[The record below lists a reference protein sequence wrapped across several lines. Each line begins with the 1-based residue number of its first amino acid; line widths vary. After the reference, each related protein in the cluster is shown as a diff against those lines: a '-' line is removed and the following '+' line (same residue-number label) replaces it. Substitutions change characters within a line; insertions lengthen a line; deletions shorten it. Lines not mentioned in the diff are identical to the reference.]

1 MLVIDMNNSLEFK
14 DVNDLYN
21 RVKPALYSKIKE
33 LRGLGYKHLT
43 ETDIWNYLVSHD
55 WKDKKGLL
63 LSDLISDILYC
74 DNNALNDYVSNK
86 INQKSINE
94 EEIL

>member
-1 MLVIDMNNSLEFK
+1 MNSSLEFK
-14 DVNDLYN
+14 NANELYK
-21 RVKPALYSKIKE
+21 RVKPALYSKVKE
-33 LRGLGYKHLT
+33 LKRIGYSHIN
-43 ETDIWNYLVSHD
+43 ETDIWNYLVSND

-74 DNNALNDYVSNK
+74 DDEKLNKYVSNK
-86 INQKSINE
+86 ISNRNINE